1 MLRVALMLLVVVG
14 CAGSKRTIAA
24 PDHEAEPAELQVL
37 VESVGIGDP
46 CAGQPTCAVPMI
58 RVRLHNGPD
67 RATVRVRSVTVTGSE
82 GRTLT
87 LPASKPTV
95 FNSRGDYEP
104 WNEMIGPEE
113 VMDIEYSLARVDWD
127 HFTDRADVRA
137 TSVIIEIDGRER
149 VFSPP
154 ERRDIEVIDEEVAE
168 R

>member
-1 MLRVALMLLVVVG
+1 MLRVALILLVVVG
-14 CAGSKRTIAA
+14 CAGSKRTVAM
-24 PDHEAEPAELQVL
+24 PDEDDEPEELQVS

-46 CAGQPTCAVPMI
+46 CAGQPTCATPIV
-58 RVRLHNGPD
+58 RVHLRNGIH
-67 RATVRVRSVTVTGSE
+67 RATVRVRSVTVRGSE

-104 WNEMIGPEE
+104 WNETIGPDE

-137 TSVIIEIDGRER
+137 TSVVIEIDGRER
-149 VFSPP
+149 VFSAP
-154 ERRDIEVIDEEVAE
+154 EQRGIESIDDEVA
-168 R
+168 RR